1 MIASNWFC
9 VRLLSGVRLTL
20 PGPSATRRVTS
31 RLKRRR
37 LSGVAVL
44 RHRQA
49 IDILVTLENL
59 DPKDL
64 VVKTMSPSPVIV
76 DSKST
81 NDRLA
86 AGLADICAMRYLRR
100 LCSTSLTLVVGN
112 EELFS
117 ACAIARNRLLEMF
130 RSLAHIALYVGPAPK
145 CEVNAAFWRA
155 GLSRDRCQSGRFQFV
170 TVARDVLSPVLMVIT
185 NVVAVTRE
193 VALVTTIRCSGVR
206 EKIQCSPPASA
217 SSRRVFGPPSVGTR
231 VSPVKQPMSKP
242 TGPMATAPIWASV
255 RRTVPMGTP

>member
-130 RSLAHIALYVGPAPK
+130 RSLAHIALYVGTAPK

-170 TVARDVLSPVLMVIT
+170 TVARDVVSPVLMVIPD
-185 NVVAVTRE
+185 VVAVAHELQVVWTTVTRRE
-193 VALVTTIRCSGVR
+193 VLVMDDRALPGERWNLSQQSLAGHDPMDCLPGIGRWMFNNAIATTLV
-206 EKIQCSPPASA
+206 
-217 SSRRVFGPPSVGTR
+217 
-231 VSPVKQPMSKP
+231 PVVKRHE
-242 TGPMATAPIWASV
+242 GGG
-255 RRTVPMGTP
+255 R